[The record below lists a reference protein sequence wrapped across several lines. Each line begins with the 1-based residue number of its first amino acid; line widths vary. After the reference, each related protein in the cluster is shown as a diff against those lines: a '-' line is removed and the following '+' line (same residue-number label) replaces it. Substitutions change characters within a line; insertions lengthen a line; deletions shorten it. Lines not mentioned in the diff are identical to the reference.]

1 MGIDGI
7 QNDRPA
13 QSDQRQPIGDPRQ
26 DPRFAS
32 GRGDSPS
39 SGAAH
44 GTSAPAP
51 KAALGDDRLQ
61 LSPEAPDN
69 PFQALI
75 SARQR
80 RRRRRKRDGDPTSLE

>member
-7 QNDRPA
+7 FNDRPA

-32 GRGDSPS
+32 GRGQSPS
-39 SGAAH
+39 SEAAQRGSGATPA
-44 GTSAPAP
+44 AP
-51 KAALGDDRLQ
+51 LGDDRLQ
-61 LSPEAPDN
+61 LSPEPPDN

-75 SARQR
+75 SSRQ
-80 RRRRRKRDGDPTSLE
+80 RRRRRKRDGDPTSLD

>member
-7 QNDRPA
+7 FNDRPA
-13 QSDQRQPIGDPRQ
+13 QADQRTPIGDPRQ

-32 GRGDSPS
+32 GRGDTAS

-44 GTSAPAP
+44 G
-51 KAALGDDRLQ
+51 AAAAGAKTPLGDDRLQ

-75 SARQR
+75 NSRQR
-80 RRRRRKRDGDPTSLE
+80 KRRRKRDGDPTSLD

>member
-1 MGIDGI
+1 MGIDGL

-13 QSDQRQPIGDPRQ
+13 QSDQRHPIGDPRQ

-32 GRGDSPS
+32 GRGQPPS
-39 SGAAH
+39 SDALHPGAA
-44 GTSAPAP
+44 PAAKTP
-51 KAALGDDRLQ
+51 LGDDRLQ

-75 SARQR
+75 SARKR
-80 RRRRRKRDGDPTSLE
+80 RKRRKRDGDPTSLE

>member
-7 QNDRPA
+7 FNDRPA
-13 QSDQRQPIGDPRQ
+13 QSDQRTPIGDPRQ

-32 GRGDSPS
+32 GRGDTPL

-44 GTSAPAP
+44 GASAANP
-51 KAALGDDRLQ
+51 KAPLGDDRLQ

-75 SARQR
+75 NARQ
-80 RRRRRKRDGDPTSLE
+80 RRRRRKRDGDPTALE

>member
-7 QNDRPA
+7 FNDRPA

-32 GRGDSPS
+32 GRGQSPS
-39 SGAAH
+39 SDAVPRAS
-44 GTSAPAP
+44 GTSPAAP
-51 KAALGDDRLQ
+51 LGDDRLQ

-69 PFQALI
+69 PFQSLI
-75 SARQR
+75 SARQ
-80 RRRRRKRDGDPTSLE
+80 RRRRRKRDGDPTSLD